1 MDGAE
6 AEAAARLLERLLS
19 DPGYRETFRAYPV
32 SALREAGLQGV
43 AEEMAVGGK
52 ALDTLDGRESRSS
65 LAGVFMAAALE
76 GAAMFDFSK
85 EVLPYLD
92 DLPPSVG
99 NVVSRVHLP
108 AIAEAQ
114 AATAPAQGVERFAVP
129 GQSVNAAAGEFPAV
143 TPEQA
148 AAASARAQAPA
159 PLAQAP
165 PAPAAEPAPP
175 ASAAAAAEPA
185 PSSSSASS
193 HVDPAQYGAEGTGG
207 SPSPEVRALL
217 GNDHV
222 TFDSTGIADMKGG
235 KMDPR
240 IVSVLTAISKDH
252 KITVSAMISDHDKT
266 TSGGSVSNHYYG
278 RAVDISVVDGQAVSP
293 GNAAAREVANA
304 LASLPASIRPS
315 EVGSP
320 WDLPGT
326 ADFSDSAHQNHLHI
340 AYDDPIASSW
350 KAPEELAASGGAG
363 ADVAPVADAVPVSTE
378 DSADDSGDSDDSGD
392 GGDEPGGLED
402 PGGDTDAEADAES
415 DGDGE
420 GDDNDSVADDAS
432 DEEED
437 DEDSGVDGDHDD
449 SSDSGSDDTDDSD
462 GSDGGEDSD
471 SDGASDG
478 DSSSGGDAGG
488 QIDLGDSAGS
498 YPGDDAPQPE
508 IAAWMG
514 SEAQKR
520 GLPAE
525 LPVMA
530 GLVESGLRNLGGGD
544 ADSVGFFQMRVGIWN
559 KGDYAGYP
567 DQAELQLKWFLDQA
581 AAVKQQRI
589 AAGKPVNNPGSYGEW
604 IADVERPAV
613 QYRGRYQL
621 RLEEAR
627 GLLRQGADSGG
638 GRSNDGA
645 QLEPVV
651 DGGGSGASGPR
662 AEAAVATAR
671 KYLGT
676 PYRWGGSTPQTGF
689 DCSGLVQWAYAKA
702 GIQIPRT
709 AEQQILASNGKAVD
723 RKHLLPGDLVF
734 FRDSTGDVHHVG
746 MSLGGDKFIQAPHTG
761 DVVKISSLKE
771 SYYAQQFTGGR
782 RFDQSAGQGA
792 QAAAAAAVGKGGQ
805 GDAPGVDPN
814 AARAAEAALLRDA
827 AEAQRPGTLL
837 FEAVRAEELS
847 NAREAQVLRAL
858 DRSASN

>member
-108 AIAEAQ
+108 AIDEAQ
-114 AATAPAQGVERFAVP
+114 AATPSVQGVERIAEP
-129 GQSVNAAAGEFPAV
+129 SQSVNADAGEFPAV

-148 AAASARAQAPA
+148 AAASARAQAPE
-159 PLAQAP
+159 PLAQPP
-165 PAPAAEPAPP
+165 PAPAAEAAPA
-175 ASAAAAAEPA
+175 AHAAAAAEPA

-193 HVDPAQYGAEGTGG
+193 RVDPAQYGAEGTGG

-326 ADFSDSAHQNHLHI
+326 ADFSDSAHQNHLHV

-350 KAPEELAASGGAG
+350 KAPEELAASDGAG
-363 ADVAPVADAVPVSTE
+363 ADVAPVADAVPVSTG
-378 DSADDSGDSDDSGD
+378 DSGDGDDSGDSSD

-488 QIDLGDSAGS
+488 QLDLGDTAGS
-498 YPGDDAPQPE
+498 YPGDDASQPE
-508 IAAWMG
+508 VAAWMG

-638 GRSNDGA
+638 GGNNDGA
-645 QLEPVV
+645 QLEEVA

-662 AEAAVATAR
+662 AVAAVATAR

-709 AEQQILASNGKAVD
+709 SEQQILASNGKAVD

-837 FEAVRAEELS
+837 FKAVRAEELS